1 MHVTDQWKTE
11 MSTLEVLL
19 PGKEWKLT
27 NLPGKQGW
35 KTSRPTTVWSIW
47 HHVASTTA
55 LYHSIFE
62 IIWHP
67 QLSDPSGIIGHPQ
80 LCTATH
86 HHHHHHTWLYW
97 TLHSNQQQHSDAS
110 GSEKHHHIEL
120 KMICNTF
127 LHRKHLLQNKLHITQ
142 VVPHKQNNEE
152 HLPHELQLTPLI
164 SISPWS
170 ARLVAKGLAIPERQ
184 TITIHYKETVT
195 QETVTQETVTIAPG
209 SE

>member
-55 LYHSIFE
+55 LYRSIFE

-67 QLSDPSGIIGHPQ
+67 QLSDPSGIIRHPQ

>member
-55 LYHSIFE
+55 LYRSIFE

-67 QLSDPSGIIGHPQ
+67 QLSDPSGIIWHPQ
-80 LCTATH
+80 LCTAT

-142 VVPHKQNNEE
+142 VVPQKQNNEE

>member
-47 HHVASTTA
+47 HHVASAAA
-55 LYHSIFE
+55 LYRSILE

-67 QLSDPSGIIGHPQ
+67 QLSDPSGIIWHPQ
-80 LCTATH
+80 LCTAT

-142 VVPHKQNNEE
+142 VVPQKQNNEE